1 MTSDYVLFITREML
15 MTGVYI
21 LLPILGV
28 TLIVGVLIAIMQSVT
43 QINEMTLTFVPKVG
57 VVGLLIFVL
66 LPWFLELL
74 RSFMLEIFQQ
84 IILVV
89 Q

>member
-1 MTSDYVLFITREML
+1 MTSDYVLYITREML
-15 MTGVYI
+15 MTGIYI

-28 TLIVGVLIAIMQSVT
+28 TLVVGVLIAIMQSVT

-57 VVGLLIFVL
+57 VVGLLIFLL

-74 RSFMLEIFQQ
+74 RAFMLEIFQQ
-84 IILVV
+84 IILIA

>member
-28 TLIVGVLIAIMQSVT
+28 TLVVGVLIAIMQSVT

-57 VVGLLIFVL
+57 VVGLLIFIL

-84 IILVV
+84 IILVA

>member
-1 MTSDYVLFITREML
+1 MTSDYVLYITREML

-28 TLIVGVLIAIMQSVT
+28 TLVVGVLIAIMQSVT

-84 IILVV
+84 IILVA